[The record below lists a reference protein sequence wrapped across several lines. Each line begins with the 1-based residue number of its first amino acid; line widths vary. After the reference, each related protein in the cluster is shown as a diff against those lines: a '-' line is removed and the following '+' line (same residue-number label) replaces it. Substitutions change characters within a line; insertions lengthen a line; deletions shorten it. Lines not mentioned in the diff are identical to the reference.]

1 MEYVLYEVYKT
12 QKNTKRNKNLPDSY
26 HPEMTTLSICHAHLA
41 SLGSFL
47 THTCLLGVVWP

>member
-47 THTCLLGVVWP
+47 THICLLGVVWP